1 MGPRCLLWARIPV
14 FPLYTNVYRFS
25 LPARVRYF
33 ESAELDFSSLV
44 YSSGAS
50 FSPRDGDLD
59 GCTSSDGDSDDVV
72 TFPFH
77 TCLVRRLDF
86 GRVGSSFTTSL
97 GSSSFSHL
105 FFGGRLLWC
114 WDDRRL
120 LLEQVFFGRS

>member
-25 LPARVRYF
+25 LPTRVRYF

-59 GCTSSDGDSDDVV
+59 GCTSSDGDSNDDS
-72 TFPFH
+72 TFSFQIY
-77 TCLVRRLDF
+77 LGFGLDF
-86 GRVGSSFTTSL
+86 GVVDSPFSAYP
-97 GSSSFSHL
+97 SFS
-105 FFGGRLLWC
+105 FG
-114 WDDRRL
+114 
-120 LLEQVFFGRS
+120 S